1 VSFDVWWWSFGR
13 PSSFVMVKV
22 VMLLLKGNVG
32 VVYHARKL
40 YCETKPKNDSYVWY
54 IRHFSCF
61 CGVSVVFRLVS
72 YQDRPHVDILGGD
85 LIEPSVSVKIRVGPA
100 SQKRRKSLELPGCTT
115 CFQVLVLESPP
126 KFAVIASTTV
136 VTDYY

>member
-1 VSFDVWWWSFGR
+1 MS
-13 PSSFVMVKV
+13 
-22 VMLLLKGNVG
+22 
-32 VVYHARKL
+32 AL
-40 YCETKPKNDSYVWY
+40 YTMHESYIAKQNQKTTLTYRYVWY